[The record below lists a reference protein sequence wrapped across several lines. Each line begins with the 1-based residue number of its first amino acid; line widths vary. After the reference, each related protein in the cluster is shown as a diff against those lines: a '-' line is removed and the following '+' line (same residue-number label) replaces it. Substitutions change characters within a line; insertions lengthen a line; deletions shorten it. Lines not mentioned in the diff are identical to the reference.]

1 MICLLSRWTWDSQS
15 PHYSSWSFMKRSDYR
30 PIDYRL
36 LNADEKQIHQHQASG
51 VGPGDVELWGME
63 VSCLLWP
70 HRPCW
75 RLLDILGLQK
85 LEIGENVGH
94 ERVFDGVNCVKMTAW
109 RLILDVSVWFS
120 KFEILVETN
129 SPKKTANY
137 TIKNI
142 ILVFWWKIRGFACGF
157 ILILCV

>member
-1 MICLLSRWTWDSQS
+1 MTCLLSRWTWDSQS

-85 LEIGENVGH
+85 LEIGENVRH
-94 ERVFDGVNCVKMTAW
+94 ERFLHGVNCVKMTAW

-129 SPKKTANY
+129 APKKLPF
-137 TIKNI
+137 IPS
-142 ILVFWWKIRGFACGF
+142 KISFLSFDGK
-157 ILILCV
+157 